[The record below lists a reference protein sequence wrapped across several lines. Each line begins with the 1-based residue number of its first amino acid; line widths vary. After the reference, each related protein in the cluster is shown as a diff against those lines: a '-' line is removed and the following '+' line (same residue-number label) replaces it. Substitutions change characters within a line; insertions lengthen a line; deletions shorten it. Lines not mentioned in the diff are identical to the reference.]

1 MLSVTF
7 ATLSTST
14 PALNVIVPRSPQF
27 VDTVGR
33 LNACCTRTGGRFVN
47 GSATWIW
54 LPATALAATPSA
66 LAAAL
71 APASTALVATPA
83 TLVATAATLVATLA
97 ASLATLVATLA
108 TSLATLVA
116 TPSTFVAT
124 SPASL
129 VATPIMLVRPPSGLL
144 KKERRLRVR
153 APRARRGAD
162 SAGLAVDELT
172 TEKRTA
178 PWLWTFSQRERC
190 ARCGGTHVLALPCE
204 KSESRVAL
212 YTTGAAEP
220 CEWI

>member
-1 MLSVTF
+1 MLRVTF

-71 APASTALVATPA
+71 APAPTALVATPT
-83 TLVATAATLVATLA
+83 TLVATAPTLVATLA

-108 TSLATLVA
+108 TSPPTLVA
-116 TPSTFVAT
+116 TLSTFVAT
-124 SPASL
+124 SPTSL
-129 VATPIMLVRPPSGLL
+129 VALPIALVRPPHQ
-144 KKERRLRVR
+144 ERRFRVR
-153 APRARRGAD
+153 ALRTRRGAD

-190 ARCGGTHVLALPCE
+190 AR
-204 KSESRVAL
+204 
-212 YTTGAAEP
+212 
-220 CEWI
+220 